1 MASDRLKRVVFSQT
15 TGCRH
20 EVEVVR
26 ESENVLIVD
35 GLRIE
40 LNGQPIS
47 REEAQAALG
56 RYQLASVACGAAKD
70 LRAGALL
77 AIKDLPN
84 CARVV
89 GWID

>member
-56 RYQLASVACGAAKD
+56 R
-70 LRAGALL
+70 
-77 AIKDLPN
+77 
-84 CARVV
+84 
-89 GWID
+89 